1 MPGVQL
7 NRRGF
12 IVSATCLVST
22 TAGMAVAGTDF
33 DQKPASVISA
43 DPQHPQD
50 IGQAPVQGPNR
61 APAQAL
67 NPPQPATVVAEQP
80 APAATPQTATAE
92 QPAPA
97 ATPQTATAEQ
107 PAPAATPQTATADQP
122 APAAAQAK
130 TEPAPTR
137 TAEAKPADETTLPMP
152 KGKVILSISG
162 KISMTNVGNTARFDR
177 QMLENLGMTSFTT
190 TTPWYNAPVTFEG
203 VRLDRLMKVVG
214 ASGELLRARA
224 LDDYTT
230 EIPITDFEH
239 YETILAMKRDGNYMP
254 VTDKGPLFI
263 VYPFDSNPDLKH
275 QRFYARSAWQV
286 ARMIVT

>member
-43 DPQHPQD
+43 DPQHLQH
-50 IGQAPVQGPNR
+50 IGEAPVQGPNR

-67 NPPQPATVVAEQP
+67 NPPQPATVV
-80 APAATPQTATAE
+80 
-92 QPAPA
+92 
-97 ATPQTATAEQ
+97 AEQ